1 MLTGCEHGSESVSE
15 NWPNGRNACPC
26 PCPCEVDENTNQNI
40 DDRVSPSPPPAILP
54 ALDLVSEVLK

>member
-1 MLTGCEHGSESVSE
+1 VSE
-15 NWPNGRNACPC
+15 NWPDGRNACPC